1 MPLGHTGAGA
11 YAAMTPPPPGRH
23 RPRTTGRTGHSG
35 GVDRIVV
42 GTLACAAAAAA
53 VVAGGDLDGHRGRLA
68 ALVLPSW
75 VVFGLCLARA
85 LGAHRQ
91 LARPVLTVLLA
102 AAVVQ
107 VPGLLAPPR
116 TSTDAYR
123 YVWDGRVQLA
133 GVSPY
138 RYAPLDDRLAP
149 LRDPLLF
156 PGLGPAQRSGYR
168 TTALPH
174 DRPGLLRFS
183 RNDSRVR
190 INRPRVPTIYPPVAQ
205 AWFTAVAA
213 VTPWALGT
221 TGLQLASALLAVLV
235 AALLARLLQRRRR
248 APRLALVWA
257 WSPTVAVEA
266 SGGAHVDVLATALVV
281 LAVGTAGAV
290 TRRRWVPLLT
300 GLLLGL
306 AAAVKLTPLVLLP
319 AFTPLGR
326 ARAARRRALVPAA
339 TALGTVA
346 VAYLPHLLTAGALV
360 LGYLPGYLR
369 EEGGRN
375 RAALLR
381 LLLPDAAVTPAVVL
395 LMAALAGWA
404 VLRAAP
410 DDPAGP
416 ALVLFGSLL
425 LVTTPSYPWY
435 ALPLVALVALTGRL
449 EWLAVAAASYAA
461 YAGVR
466 LPGLTAAAYAVA
478 ALVVVGATV
487 RRRHAGRG
495 RRRQPAA
502 ARGAGSGAE
511 AGALP
516 RPSAQLRW

>member
-1 MPLGHTGAGA
+1 MPLLRTGADA
-11 YAAMTPPPPGRH
+11 YAAMTAPPPGSH

-75 VVFGLCLARA
+75 VVFGLCLAWA
-85 LGAHRQ
+85 LGAHRR

-156 PGLGPAQRSGYR
+156 PGLGPTQRARYR

-183 RNDSRVR
+183 GNDSRVR

-235 AALLARLLQRRRR
+235 AALLARLLQHRRRD
-248 APRLALVWA
+248 PRLALVWA

-290 TRRRWVPLLT
+290 TRRHWLPLLT

-326 ARAARRRALVPAA
+326 GRAASWRALVPAA
-339 TALGTVA
+339 TALGTLA
-346 VAYLPHLLTAGALV
+346 LTYLPHLLTAGALV
-360 LGYLPGYLR
+360 LGYLPGYLQ
-369 EEGGRN
+369 EEGGSN

-381 LLLPDAAVTPAVVL
+381 LLLPEAAVTPAVVL

-410 DDPAGP
+410 EDPAGP
-416 ALVLFGSLL
+416 AVVLFGSLL

-449 EWLAVAAASYAA
+449 EWLAVAASSYAA

-466 LPGLTAAAYAVA
+466 LPGVTAAAYAVA
-478 ALVVVGATV
+478 ALVVLGATV
-487 RRRHAGRG
+487 RRRHAGHG
-495 RRRQPAA
+495 RRHQPAA
-502 ARGAGSGAE
+502 ARGAE
-511 AGALP
+511 AGLLP
-516 RPSAQLRW
+516 DPSGQLRW

>member
-1 MPLGHTGAGA
+1 MTTPLP
-11 YAAMTPPPPGRH
+11 AAIGPGR
-23 RPRTTGRTGHSG
+23 TGRTGHSG

-75 VVFGLCLARA
+75 VVFGLCLSWA
-85 LGAHRQ
+85 LAAHRR
-91 LARPVLTVLLA
+91 LARPVLTVVLA

-168 TTALPH
+168 TTALPQ

-183 RNDSRVR
+183 GNDSRVR

-248 APRLALVWA
+248 DPRLALVWA

-290 TRRRWVPLLT
+290 TRRRWLPLLT

-326 ARAARRRALVPAA
+326 TRPAPWRALVPAA
-339 TALGTVA
+339 TALGTLA
-346 VAYLPHLLTAGALV
+346 LAYLPHLLTAGALV
-360 LGYLPGYLR
+360 LGYLPGYL
-369 EEGGRN
+369 EEGGSN

-381 LLLPDAAVTPAVVL
+381 LVLPDAAVTPAVVL
-395 LMAALAGWA
+395 LMAALATWA

-435 ALPLVALVALTGRL
+435 ALPLVALAALTGRL
-449 EWLAVAAASYAA
+449 EWLAVAVASYGRVCRRAPA
-461 YAGVR
+461 R
-466 LPGLTAAAYAVA
+466 RHRSR
-478 ALVVVGATV
+478 V
-487 RRRHAGRG
+487 RRRRARRAGHHRP
-495 RRRQPAA
+495 PAA
-502 ARGAGSGAE
+502 HPPRPAASAGRGAGSG
-511 AGALP
+511 GGGTP
-516 RPSAQLRW
+516 RPGLSWAGRARRRPRPAGTP